1 MDVAHPEA
9 QEYTAEVDDLAV
21 SPVATT
27 AFPTSPVLSQAPQ
40 SHKTKSASKSSLV
53 SLSPAI
59 LRLSLMLAMW
69 SSLSALPM

>member
-9 QEYTAEVDDLAV
+9 QEYTAGVDDVAV
-21 SPVATT
+21 LPAATT

-59 LRLSLMLAMW
+59 LTLSLMLAMW
-69 SSLSALPM
+69 SFLSALPM